1 LSWLWAFV
9 GGTVYTKHETKF
21 IDGLAEVLDANA
33 ELSMLS
39 NPYGAVTDDYI
50 QIKGLM
56 LRVKIIKVKEEQ
68 RVGVRWYIVVFD
80 NWTEGEEEMLD

>member
-1 LSWLWAFV
+1 
-9 GGTVYTKHETKF
+9 
-21 IDGLAEVLDANA
+21 
-33 ELSMLS
+33 MLS